1 MMRKQEEITSKPGVL
16 ATIAQ
21 GFDLTSKHPWLLLLP
36 ALLDIFY
43 WLGPRL
49 SLQPL
54 IAQLAALA
62 PQEGPIV
69 AYSALL
75 LELAPRT
82 NLFTTLTVRFIG
94 VPALMV
100 GVAPAVT
107 PLSPRVFEL
116 TSWAVLAGL
125 LAAFALL
132 GLLLTAVYYTLI
144 AQALHR
150 QAHDGPPLSVID
162 WGPHVGRTWRRL
174 VGLMLVFIVNALAVY
189 TPLAIVGGLLMLLN
203 SFLGLMVLMIGPVA
217 LFWLV
222 VLMSLAPAGVAVN
235 GRPLWPALVESV
247 RLVYANWIPTLT
259 LLLAIVAISTL
270 LDWLLVLAD
279 TGGWLTLANIFG
291 HAFVSTALAAALF
304 IFYRDRFALAFRK
317 QNV

>member
-54 IAQLAALA
+54 IAQLVALA

-69 AYSALL
+69 AYSAML

-144 AQALHR
+144 VSALRR
-150 QAHDGPPLSVID
+150 QDQSGPPPPAA
-162 WGPHVGRTWRRL
+162 WAQQVGRTWIRL
-174 VGLMLVFIVNALAVY
+174 VGLMLVFIVNVLVVY

-203 SFLGLMVLMIGPVA
+203 SFLGLMVLMIGPV
-217 LFWLV
+217 LIFWLV

-304 IFYRDRFALAFRK
+304 IFYRDRFTLAFRK

>member
-1 MMRKQEEITSKPGVL
+1 MMRKEEQITSKPGVL

-21 GFDLTSKHPWLLLLP
+21 GFDLTSKQPWLLLLP
-36 ALLDIFY
+36 VLLDIFY

-49 SLQPL
+49 SLRPL
-54 IAQLAALA
+54 IEQLAALA

-82 NLFTTLTVRFIG
+82 NLFTTLTVRFVG

-100 GVAPAVT
+100 GVTPAVT
-107 PLSPRVFEL
+107 PLSPPVFEL
-116 TSWAVLAGL
+116 TSWTVLAGL

-132 GLLLTAVYYTLI
+132 GLLLTAVYYILI
-144 AQALHR
+144 AHALRR
-150 QAHDGPPLSVID
+150 QEHGGPPLSRSAWALD
-162 WGPHVGRTWRRL
+162 VGRTWRRL
-174 VGLMLVFIVNALAVY
+174 VGLMLVFIVNVLVVY
-189 TPLAIVGGLLMLLN
+189 TPLAIVSGLVMLLN
-203 SFLGLMVLMIGPVA
+203 SFLGLLVLMIGPV
-217 LFWLV
+217 LIFWLV
-222 VLMSLAPAGVAVN
+222 VLMSLTPAGMAVN
-235 GRPLWPALVESV
+235 GRPLWPALLESV
-247 RLVYANWIPTLT
+247 RLVYANWVPTLT
-259 LLLAIVAISTL
+259 LLLAIVVISTL

-291 HAFVSTALAAALF
+291 HAFVSTALVAALF
-304 IFYRDRFALAFRK
+304 IFYRDRYALAFRE